1 KKHGTI
7 EYEKYTNS
15 KGEQKERI
23 TGYTSNDNRY
33 VIIALDHLA
42 LVPIEGQ
49 LTTKANIDTL
59 SNYFIKARNLSD
71 CTIFALSQFNDGLS
85 TAERQKHKGVDL
97 SPQQTDFKDSRN
109 PYADADVVIG
119 LMNPWKLDMANCM
132 GYDLKTFKDKFI
144 MFKIIKN
151 RLSRDNIA
159 KAL

>member
-1 KKHGTI
+1 
-7 EYEKYTNS
+7 
-15 KGEQKERI
+15 
-23 TGYTSNDNRY
+23 
-33 VIIALDHLA
+33 
-42 LVPIEGQ
+42 
-49 LTTKANIDTL
+49 
-59 SNYFIKARNLSD
+59 
-71 CTIFALSQFNDGLS
+71 IFALSQFNDGLS
-85 TAERQKHKGVDL
+85 TVERQKHKGVDL

-159 KAL
+159 KALLAHPQSGSFEELPIPSSIDYTKYEN